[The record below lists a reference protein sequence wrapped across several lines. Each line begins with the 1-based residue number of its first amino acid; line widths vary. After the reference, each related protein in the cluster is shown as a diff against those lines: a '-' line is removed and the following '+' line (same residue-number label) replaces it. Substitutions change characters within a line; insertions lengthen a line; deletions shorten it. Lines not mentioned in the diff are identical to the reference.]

1 MLRWILASALAAA
14 GTVSLAG
21 TQETPPQAPPKKLET
36 ERPKAA
42 GQQEA
47 VPPEEDKDLARTEY
61 SFNPLQ
67 SQKDVSV
74 GNLYFKNHKYRAAE
88 LRYTSATKWNDGNAD
103 AWLHLGE
110 VEERL
115 KDVQKARDAY
125 QKYVELASDGK
136 DSKKAAEIKKKLE
149 KLK

>member
-1 MLRWILASALAAA
+1 MYRCLLPLLA
-14 GTVSLAG
+14 VSFGFA
-21 TQETPPQAPPKKLET
+21 QQQPPAENPPQKKLET
-36 ERPKAA
+36 QRPKPAA
-42 GQQEA
+42 KPEEDI
-47 VPPEEDKDLARTEY
+47 PPEEDKALANQEY

-74 GNLYFKNHKYRAAE
+74 GNQYFKNHKFRAAE

-115 KDVQKARDAY
+115 KDTDKAKAAY
-125 QKYVELASDGK
+125 QKYVETASDQ
-136 DSKKAAEIKKKLE
+136 KKAAEIKKKIE
-149 KLK
+149 KWK

>member
-1 MLRWILASALAAA
+1 MLRCFLALTLLSLASA
-14 GTVSLAG
+14 
-21 TQETPPQAPPKKLET
+21 QQQPPAEQKKLET
-36 ERPKAA
+36 QRPKPAA
-42 GQQEA
+42 SPQEE
-47 VPPEEDKDLARTEY
+47 VPPEEDKDLSKQEY

-67 SQKDVSV
+67 SQKDIAV
-74 GNLYFKNHKYRAAE
+74 GNQYFKNHKFRAAE

-115 KDVQKARDAY
+115 KDTEKAKTAY
-125 QKYVELASDGK
+125 EKYVELASDQ
-136 DSKKAAEIKKKLE
+136 KKAAEIKKKLE

>member
-1 MLRWILASALAAA
+1 MLRWILALALVSVA
-14 GTVSLAG
+14 GA
-21 TQETPPQAPPKKLET
+21 QQTPPEQAPKKLET

-115 KDVQKARDAY
+115 KDTQKAREAY

-136 DSKKAAEIKKKLE
+136 DSKKAAEIRKKLE